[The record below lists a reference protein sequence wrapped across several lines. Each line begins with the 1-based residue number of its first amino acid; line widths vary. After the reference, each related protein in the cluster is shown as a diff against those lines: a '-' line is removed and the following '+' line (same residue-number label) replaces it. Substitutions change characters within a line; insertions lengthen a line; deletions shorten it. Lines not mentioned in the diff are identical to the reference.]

1 MSGLN
6 IDKLLVAL
14 ENDKNESI
22 METTKSDIKT
32 IKNDV
37 LQELNLP
44 RDKLK
49 ELHQKL
55 NNYRYISDISELQS
69 GCFLRWI
76 NLKNYDNIQLTR
88 GAFLCDIDIVDDGI
102 NIIFKTPFGKHCSYK
117 MNELL
122 LFQKITDDEQVILS
136 ALKYLKK

>member
-1 MSGLN
+1 MSRLN
-6 IDKLLVAL
+6 VDKLLIAL

-22 METTKSDIKT
+22 METTRSDIKT
-32 IKNDV
+32 IKNNV
-37 LQELNLP
+37 LQQLNLP
-44 RDKLK
+44 RETLK
-49 ELHQKL
+49 ELHRKL

-76 NLKNYDNIQLTR
+76 NLKNYDNLQLTR
-88 GAFLCDIDIVDDGI
+88 GAFLCDIDITDDGI
-102 NIIFKTPFGKHCSYK
+102 NIIFKNLYGKHCTFK

-136 ALKYLKK
+136 ALKYLQK

>member
-1 MSGLN
+1 MSRLN

-32 IKNDV
+32 VKNNV
-37 LQELNLP
+37 LQELNLS
-44 RDKLK
+44 RETLK
-49 ELHQKL
+49 EWHRKL
-55 NNYRYISDISELQS
+55 DNYRYISDISELQS

-76 NLKNYDNIQLTR
+76 NLKNYDNLQLTR

-102 NIIFKTPFGKHCSYK
+102 NIIFKNPFGKHCSYK

-122 LFQKITDDEQVILS
+122 LFQRITDDEQVILS
-136 ALKYLKK
+136 ALKYLHK

>member
-1 MSGLN
+1 MSRLN
-6 IDKLLVAL
+6 IDNLLNAL

-32 IKNDV
+32 VKNNV
-37 LQELNLP
+37 LQELNLS
-44 RDKLK
+44 REKLK
-49 ELHQKL
+49 DLHKKL
-55 NNYRYISDISELQS
+55 TNYRYIGDISELQS

-76 NLKNYDNIQLTR
+76 NLKNYDNLQLTR
-88 GAFLCDIDIVDDGI
+88 GAFLCDIDIADDGI
-102 NIIFKTPFGKHCSYK
+102 NIIFKNLFGKHCTYK

-136 ALKYLKK
+136 ALKYLQK